1 MGKDEFLYADE
12 TYKIIGAAMQVH
24 KHLGPGFLESVYQE
38 TMEME
43 LTMQGIPFVSQQKI
57 QVQYKGK
64 NLQHLYIADFIC
76 YDKIVVELKAVSG
89 ILPIHSAQVLNYLV
103 ATGLKVGLLLNF
115 NEESLYQKR
124 VINSFK
130 HQYNPNKEEYDQ

>member
-1 MGKDEFLYADE
+1 MEKEDFLYADE
-12 TYKIIGAAMQVH
+12 TYKIIGAAMEVH
-24 KHLGPGFLESVYQE
+24 RHLGPGFLESVYQE
-38 TMEME
+38 AMEME
-43 LTMQGIPFVSQQKI
+43 LAIQGIPFRSQQKI

-64 NLQHLYIADFIC
+64 NLQHFYIADFIC
-76 YDKIVVELKAVSG
+76 YDKIVVELKAVSD

-124 VINSFK
+124 IINSFK
-130 HQYNPNKEEYDQ
+130 HQYNTNRNNQ

>member
-1 MGKDEFLYADE
+1 MEKEDFLYADE
-12 TYKIIGAAMQVH
+12 TYIIIGAAMQVH

-38 TMEME
+38 AMEME
-43 LTMQGIPFVSQQKI
+43 LAIQGIPFRSQQKI

-64 NLQHLYIADFIC
+64 NLQHFYIADFIC
-76 YDKIVVELKAVSG
+76 YDKIVVELKAVSD

-103 ATGLKVGLLLNF
+103 ATSLKVGLLLNF

-124 VINSFK
+124 IINSFK
-130 HQYNPNKEEYDQ
+130 HQYNTNRNNQ

>member
-1 MGKDEFLYADE
+1 MGKEDFLYADE

-38 TMEME
+38 AMEME
-43 LTMQGIPFVSQQKI
+43 LAIQGIPFRSQQKI

-64 NLQHLYIADFIC
+64 NLQHFYVADLIC

-103 ATGLKVGLLLNF
+103 ATDLKVGLLLNF
-115 NEESLYQKR
+115 NEESLYHKR
-124 VINSFK
+124 VVNTFK
-130 HQYNPNKEEYDQ
+130 HQYNHHIE

>member
-1 MGKDEFLYADE
+1 MGKEEFLYADE

-38 TMEME
+38 AMEME
-43 LTMQGIPFVSQQKI
+43 LAIQGIPFRSQQKI

-64 NLQHLYIADFIC
+64 NLQHFYVADLIC

-103 ATGLKVGLLLNF
+103 ATDLKVGLLLNY
-115 NEESLYQKR
+115 NEESLYHKR
-124 VINSFK
+124 VVNTFK
-130 HQYNPNKEEYDQ
+130 HQYNHHIE

>member
-1 MGKDEFLYADE
+1 MEKEDFLYADE

-38 TMEME
+38 AMEME
-43 LTMQGIPFVSQQKI
+43 LAIQGIPFRSQQKI

-64 NLQHLYIADFIC
+64 NLQHFYVADLIC

-103 ATGLKVGLLLNF
+103 ATDLKVGLLLNF
-115 NEESLYQKR
+115 NEESLYHKR
-124 VINSFK
+124 VVNTFK
-130 HQYNPNKEEYDQ
+130 HQYNHHIE

>member
-1 MGKDEFLYADE
+1 MGKEEFLYADE

-38 TMEME
+38 AMEME
-43 LTMQGIPFVSQQKI
+43 LAIQGIPFRSQQKI

-64 NLQHLYIADFIC
+64 NLQHFYVADLIC

-103 ATGLKVGLLLNF
+103 ATDLKVGLLLNF
-115 NEESLYQKR
+115 NEESLYHKR
-124 VINSFK
+124 IVNTFK
-130 HQYNPNKEEYDQ
+130 HQYNHHIE

>member
-1 MGKDEFLYADE
+1 MGKEEFLYADE

-38 TMEME
+38 AMEME
-43 LTMQGIPFVSQQKI
+43 LAIQGIPFRSQQKI

-64 NLQHLYIADFIC
+64 NLQHFYIADFIC
-76 YDKIVVELKAVSG
+76 FDKIVVELKAVSG

-103 ATGLKVGLLLNF
+103 ATDLKVGLLLNY
-115 NEESLYQKR
+115 NEESLYHKR
-124 VINSFK
+124 VVNTFK
-130 HQYNPNKEEYDQ
+130 HQFNHHIE